1 MLPGC
6 SCTKPARLSSAVA
19 IPGVLL
25 PALASAAG
33 QLEDA
38 ALLFRSNTLAS
49 PASILTSRWQ
59 PNRSHNKQCWCVGP
73 PHTLQQLAGRG
84 RHPAP
89 CYFGCM
95 GLHGVQASMGFCMG
109 LHGVARRSWANCSWA
124 RHCVCPDRRRDAGA
138 AVSQCARSSS
148 WTTGTT
154 RVKRPAP
161 LFTHG
166 RPRWQ
171 S

>member
-109 LHGVARRSWANCSWA
+109 LHGVAWGCMGLRGVHGQTAHGLDIVCVPTAGAMLVRRSVSVRVAAAGRLA
-124 RHCVCPDRRRDAGA
+124 R
-138 AVSQCARSSS
+138 
-148 WTTGTT
+148 
-154 RVKRPAP
+154 
-161 LFTHG
+161 LE
-166 RPRWQ
+166 
-171 S
+171 